1 MESTRRVAKPGP
13 TTHGPGTAALAI
25 DHPEPAARWRL
36 LAFLGLGELLAM
48 SPWFSASA
56 VAPLLIS
63 DWHLGGMDLALLTI
77 AVQLGFVAGALLLA
91 VSGAADVLPGR
102 LLFLAGALGAAAANL
117 GFAGIA
123 HDEPSAILF
132 RFLTGFTLA
141 GVYPVGMK
149 IVAGWFRR
157 ERGLAIGILVGALTV
172 GASLPYLFRAV
183 GALSGLDWRAI
194 VAGASVAG
202 LLGGLLVAW
211 SVSSGPFDV
220 PAPRFSLAVARAAFR
235 EPSVRLAN
243 LGYLGHMWELYAMWT
258 WIPLFFAAS
267 FAAAGL
273 ADPAPAS
280 LAAFAVVAAG
290 GLGCA
295 AAGLVA
301 DRIGRT
307 ALTMTAMAVS
317 GSSAVAIGFLF
328 GAPPALTLA
337 LGLVWGI
344 SVVADSAQFSVAVTE
359 LGPPGS
365 AGSALALQTAAGFL
379 LTGVTITLVGLLRS
393 TDAPGWQVA
402 FGLLAVGPLI
412 GIAAMGRLRGRPD
425 AARMANGRR

>member
-1 MESTRRVAKPGP
+1 MESPRRGARPGQTSP
-13 TTHGPGTAALAI
+13 DPAAAAIAI
-25 DHPEPAARWRL
+25 DPEPAARWRL

-56 VAPLLIS
+56 VAPLLVT

-91 VSGAADVLPGR
+91 VSGAADVLPGGM
-102 LLFLAGALGAAAANL
+102 LFLAGALGAAAANL

-123 HDEPSAILF
+123 RDEASAVLF
-132 RFLTGFTLA
+132 RFLTGFSLA

-172 GASLPYLFRAV
+172 GASLPYLFRAI
-183 GALSGLDWRAI
+183 GAVSGLDWRGV

-220 PAPRFSLAVARAAFR
+220 PAPRFSLAVARAALR

-243 LGYLGHMWELYAMWT
+243 LGYLGHMWELYAMWR
-258 WIPLFFAAS
+258 WIPLFLAAS

-295 AAGLVA
+295 AAGVVA

-307 ALTMTAMAVS
+307 TLTMTAMAVS
-317 GSSAVAIGFLF
+317 GSTAVAIGFLF
-328 GAPPALTLA
+328 GAPPPLTLA

-359 LGPPGS
+359 LGPPGT

-402 FGLLAVGPLI
+402 FGLLAAGPLV